1 MAERIEIR
9 RIQLRQDDRLAWL
22 VNNPTLADG
31 EMGIEKDT
39 RQFKI
44 GDGVTKWR
52 DLEYGGLRGLPGIG
66 ATISTDSDNRAIIGT
81 DGGLYVPELKIDPL
95 EAYNQAKQ

>member
-9 RIQLRQDDRLAWL
+9 RIQLRQDERLAWL

-44 GDGVTKWR
+44 GDGVTKWK
-52 DLEYGGLRGLPGIG
+52 DLEYGGLRGPPGIN
-66 ATISTDSDNRAIIGT
+66 ATVSIDSNNRLTVGT

-95 EAYNQAKQ
+95 DAYNQAKK